1 MRNEYVKVNIETA
14 CAHCGEPMEIE
25 IDSELVLTTKEPG
38 CEPIA
43 FVPDVN
49 VFALEDDSIIHAF

>member
-1 MRNEYVKVNIETA
+1 MSVNIRTG
-14 CAHCGEPMEIE
+14 CAHCGQPMEIE
-25 IDSELVLTTKEPG
+25 IDSELLVKVNNPE

>member
-1 MRNEYVKVNIETA
+1 
-14 CAHCGEPMEIE
+14 MEIE
-25 IDSELVLTTKEPG
+25 IDSELAVQTNDPE
-38 CEPIA
+38 CRPIA

>member
-1 MRNEYVKVNIETA
+1 
-14 CAHCGEPMEIE
+14 MEIE
-25 IDSELVLTTKEPG
+25 IDSDLIVKVNVPG

-49 VFALEDDSIIHAF
+49 LFALEDDSIIDAF